1 MARRFE
7 GCVVFIT
14 GAGTGIGAAMARQ
27 FAAEGARVALAGRRE
42 DKLAIV
48 ANAIREKGGEALPV
62 RCDVT
67 DRASIEAAVA
77 QTVEAFG
84 GLDVCVAN
92 AGFGIAGAFD
102 RLSTDDFRRQFDT
115 NVFGVIDT
123 AYATLPH
130 LAERN
135 GRFAVV
141 SSVAGRLGT
150 PGTSAYAASKFAV
163 CGFAEAIAPEFAGKG
178 VSVTLL
184 NPGFVESEIRHKNND
199 EVVRADLKDPAPKW
213 LVMPAETAA
222 AKMISAIHRR
232 RFEAVITGHGKLIVC
247 LARLFPRTIH
257 FLMRKFAAPK
267 PKPKKS

>member
-1 MARRFE
+1 MAKRFE
-7 GCVVFIT
+7 GCAVFIT

-48 ANAIREKGGEALPV
+48 ADAIREKGGEALPV
-62 RCDVT
+62 QCDVT
-67 DRASIEAAVA
+67 SRESIDAAVA
-77 QTVEAFG
+77 RTVEAFG

-92 AGFGIAGAFD
+92 AGFGIAGKFE
-102 RLSTDDFRRQFDT
+102 RLTTGDYRRQFDT

-123 AYATLPH
+123 AYAAFPH

-163 CGFAEAIAPEFAGKG
+163 CGWAESVAPEWTTKG
-178 VSVTLL
+178 VSMTLL
-184 NPGFVESEIRHKNND
+184 NPGFVESEIRHKDND
-199 EVVRADLKDPAPKW
+199 EAVRADLKDPAPQW

-222 AKMISAIHRR
+222 SKMLNAIHRR
-232 RFEAVITGHGKLIVC
+232 RFEVIITGHGKVFVG
-247 LARLFPRTIH
+247 LARKFPRTVH

-267 PKPKKS
+267 RKKN